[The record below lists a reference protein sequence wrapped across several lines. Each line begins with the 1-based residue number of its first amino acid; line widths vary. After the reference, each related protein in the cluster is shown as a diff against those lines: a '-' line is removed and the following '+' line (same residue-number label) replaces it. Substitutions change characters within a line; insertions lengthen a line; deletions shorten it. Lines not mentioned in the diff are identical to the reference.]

1 MKSKWAL
8 KCSGICL
15 ILFAGLFSAFAGDVF
30 GGKVTAV
37 RSAEIIV
44 VDYGKGQYIVRIAGV
59 AAPTEAQFA
68 AGATEFVNKLVLGK
82 QVRARFVERDKNGE
96 MVARVF
102 VGDPGSDVGLELV
115 RNGLARRQ
123 TVISE
128 PELGYKYGELAKAEV
143 EAREAKR
150 GLWATAQPR

>member
-1 MKSKWAL
+1 MMKSKWAVR
-8 KCSGICL
+8 CSGICL
-15 ILFAGLFSAFAGDVF
+15 ILITALLSASAGDVF

-37 RSAEIIV
+37 RSAEIMV
-44 VDYGKGQYIVRIAGV
+44 VDYGKGQYLVRIAGV
-59 AAPTEAQFA
+59 AAPLEGPLA
-68 AGATEFVNKLVLGK
+68 AGATEFVSKLVLGK
-82 QVRARFVERDKNGE
+82 EIRARFVGRNKNGE

-123 TVISE
+123 AVSE

-150 GLWATAQPR
+150 GLWATAQPQ

>member
-1 MKSKWAL
+1 MKSKWAFR
-8 KCSGICL
+8 CSGICL
-15 ILFAGLFSAFAGDVF
+15 ILLAGLLSAFAGDVF

-59 AAPTEAQFA
+59 TAPTEGQLA
-68 AGATEFVNKLVLGK
+68 AGSTEFVNKLVLGK
-82 QVRARFVERDKNGE
+82 EVRARFVGRNKNGE

-115 RNGLARRQ
+115 RNGLARRLAA
-123 TVISE
+123 VSE

-150 GLWATAQPR
+150 GLWATAQPQ